1 MGWGNIIFP
10 LFTEAGRMRLLM
22 MNFMAIAAIAFLSL
36 PCVSSACVK
45 CSWQRR
51 GAAGGERGGG
61 GGGRWR
67 GGGGGREQDMLRQRQ
82 GIEGTHALLV
92 ALRGGGGVISD
103 PSAVLDGQSQE
114 VEGGGRARISGE
126 EEGEEEE
133 EKEEDRRLVELMVR
147 ELDRMGYKSSAAA
160 VEQEAGVKVLE
171 EEKGAVAGNNMK
183 IREAVVEGDWSTAE
197 QLVIASHGQGSKA
210 WFCIVRAWQ
219 AELLQGGMQSEIDIL
234 ISDRE
239 RLLSDSQMTT
249 LLQDLV
255 SSSSSSSTDGGV
267 TPRDQVAD
275 AVIRLCAGSRP
286 EGLGLRELLRRL
298 APTPREHDLALGLA
312 VGGRVG
318 GGTYPQT
325 IRPSL
330 LHTRT
335 PTLGG
340 RQGGRL
346 SPGLS

>member
-1 MGWGNIIFP
+1 MV
-10 LFTEAGRMRLLM
+10 RLLM
-22 MNFMAIAAIAFLSL
+22 MKFMAIAAIAFLSL
-36 PCVSSACVK
+36 PCVSSACVE

-51 GAAGGERGGG
+51 GAAGGEGGGG
-61 GGGRWR
+61 GGGR
-67 GGGGGREQDMLRQRQ
+67 GGGRGREQDMLRQRQ
-82 GIEGTHALLV
+82 RIEGTHALLV

-103 PSAVLDGQSQE
+103 PSTVLDGQSKE
-114 VEGGGRARISGE
+114 GEGGVGARISDE

-133 EKEEDRRLVELMVR
+133 E
-147 ELDRMGYKSSAAA
+147 
-160 VEQEAGVKVLE
+160 E

-255 SSSSSSSTDGGV
+255 SSSSSSSTDGGI

-275 AVIRLCAGSRP
+275 AVIRLCAGPRP

-298 APTPREHDLALGLA
+298 APTPMEHDLALGLV

-325 IRPSL
+325 IRPSP